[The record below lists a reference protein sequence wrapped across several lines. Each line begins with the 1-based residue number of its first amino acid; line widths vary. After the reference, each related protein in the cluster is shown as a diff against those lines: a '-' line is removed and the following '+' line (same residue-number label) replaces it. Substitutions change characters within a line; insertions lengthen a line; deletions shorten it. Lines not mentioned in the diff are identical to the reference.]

1 MLPASSEREHA
12 AGRRWATW
20 GDPAGHPTAPRW
32 SHCQTAPHQGRRC
45 LQTTPGLCEDI
56 CASPNPIYSQPHTYE
71 VHAGRT
77 QAHPHV
83 GGHAAGRAPPRSAR
97 LSSRDPNYSLHSHV
111 PLEQCDVLVCP
122 GAEKQRGGNSRL
134 PLLPGVTARRGSP
147 GRGSHRA
154 AAAGQPSERAERSRL
169 TSVHFS
175 HSCLICS

>member
-1 MLPASSEREHA
+1 MGGP
-12 AGRRWATW
+12 RWSPY
-20 GDPAGHPTAPRW
+20 GPHW
-32 SHCQTAPHQGRRC
+32 SHCQTAPHRGRRC
-45 LQTTPGLCEDI
+45 LQTTPGLCEDM
-56 CASPNPIYSQPHTYE
+56 CASPKPYLFTASHFE

-77 QAHPHV
+77 RAHPHT
-83 GGHAAGRAPPRSAR
+83 GGHAAGCVPLCLAR
-97 LSSRDPNYSLHSHV
+97 LSSRDPNSSLPSHV

-122 GAEKQRGGNSRL
+122 RAEKQWGGNSGP

-147 GRGSHRA
+147 GRGSHGA